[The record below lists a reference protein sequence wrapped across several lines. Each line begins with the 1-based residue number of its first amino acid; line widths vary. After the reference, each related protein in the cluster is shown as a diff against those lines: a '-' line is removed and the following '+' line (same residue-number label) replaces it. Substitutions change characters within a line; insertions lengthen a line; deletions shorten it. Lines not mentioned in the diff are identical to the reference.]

1 MVDQI
6 LSKRWCP
13 HSMEM
18 SQVVNHFCHLLTI
31 YHSDYLP
38 TDLMSTIPL
47 KSTKHVVS
55 TRVTI
60 SQPAK
65 LLCDTSKK
73 FVADINQ
80 GIEKSLIIRTKT
92 LLQPLQFQS
101 DFSTL
106 LPSQAF
112 AFSDALSIN
121 RMKCPDFHRVFA

>member
-80 GIEKSLIIRTKT
+80 GIEKSLIIRTET
-92 LLQPLQFQS
+92 LL
-101 DFSTL
+101 
-106 LPSQAF
+106 
-112 AFSDALSIN
+112 
-121 RMKCPDFHRVFA
+121 